1 MARLRGHVPIVVRQ
15 KIFKTNVNIDRKPRP
30 DVRIDVRGI
39 VIRIRIRHTAIR
51 IRVVVRPIDHT
62 GLLGKSAFS
71 IFDSSKRRRPGRIP
85 PRTTDGRFFDFP
97 HHAIML
103 IDKN

>member
-1 MARLRGHVPIVVRQ
+1 M
-15 KIFKTNVNIDRKPRP
+15 FKTNVNIDRKPRP

-62 GLLGKSAFS
+62 GLLGKSAFTFL
-71 IFDSSKRRRPGRIP
+71 IHPNGGGRDESRLA
-85 PRTTDGRFFDFP
+85 PRMDAFSTFR
-97 HHAIML
+97 IML
-103 IDKN
+103 SC